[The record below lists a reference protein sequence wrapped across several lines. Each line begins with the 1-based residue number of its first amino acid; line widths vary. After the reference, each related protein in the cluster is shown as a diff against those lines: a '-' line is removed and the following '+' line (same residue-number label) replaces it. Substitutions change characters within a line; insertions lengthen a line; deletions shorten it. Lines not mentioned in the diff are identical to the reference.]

1 MPLTRLAISFD
12 STIQVGIFVM
22 LVSVFHCSLGKKHDR
37 ESRGA
42 CAVERMQMHTE
53 ADLNLIKI
61 GT

>member
-1 MPLTRLAISFD
+1 
-12 STIQVGIFVM
+12 M